1 MAEVKVLVAGDF
13 CPVAGFEKGIANNA
27 VLGSNVAG
35 SIQELTQDSDCFIVN
50 LECPLTG
57 RADRVDKVGPHL
69 RATPKAAAFLA
80 DLGVN
85 LVTLANNHIRD
96 AGQMGVVETL
106 QACKAAGVDT
116 VGAGVNP
123 SEAARIHFMT
133 RKGRILAVINMAEQE
148 FNCANS
154 SRGGANPFD
163 IISAIEAVRE
173 ARKHAHH
180 VLLILHGGL
189 ESAHYPSP
197 VSVRTLRYLAEQG
210 LTAIIR
216 HHPHVVQGHE
226 VWKGVPIFYSLGNFI
241 FNWHTPVMDKG
252 WYEGILVALSFD
264 EGDRC
269 SFTIY
274 PFEQC
279 KDTPGIEMMKGAQK
293 VHFMSQYEAWCKT
306 IEDGAALQREWRDT
320 LEQRENT
327 YWSSLVLP
335 HSLLIRIARRLG
347 LLKYFRP
354 PRMRRAILENYLR
367 CDAHREALLC
377 ILEREVKL

>member
-1 MAEVKVLVAGDF
+1 MAELKVIVAGDF
-13 CPVAGFEKGIANNA
+13 CPVAGLEKSIANNG
-27 VLGSNVAG
+27 VLGSNVAD
-35 SIQELTQDSDCFIVN
+35 SIQDLTGASDCFIVN

-57 RADRVDKVGPHL
+57 CADRVDKVGPHL
-69 RATPKAAAFLA
+69 RATPKTAAFLA

-106 QACKAAGVDT
+106 KACKAAGVDT
-116 VGAGVNP
+116 IGAGVNP
-123 SEAARIHFMT
+123 KEAARIHYMT

-148 FNCANS
+148 FNCANP

-163 IISAIEAVRE
+163 IISAIEAIRE

-216 HHPHVVQGHE
+216 HHPHAVQGHE

-241 FNWHTPVMDKG
+241 FNWYTPVMDKG
-252 WYEGILVALSFD
+252 WYEGILVALNLNK
-264 EGDRC
+264 EDRC

-279 KDTPGIEMMKGAQK
+279 KKMPGIQMMKGTQK
-293 VHFMSQYEAWCKT
+293 EHFMSQYEAWCKT
-306 IEDGAALQREWRDT
+306 IENETALQREWRGA

-335 HSLLIRIARRLG
+335 HNLLTRIVRKLG
-347 LLKYFRP
+347 LLKCFRP
-354 PRMRRAILENYLR
+354 SRMHRAILEHYLR
-367 CDAHREALLC
+367 CDALREAMIC
-377 ILEREVKL
+377 ISEQSQKK